1 MNFDISQGIG
11 AATWQFNING
21 NDVLPAGTPF
31 TSADG
36 TTATSLG
43 GIDFFSIDANNE
55 LYIDDLCYGEGFIGP
70 NDPEPDVDNDG
81 DGFTEAQGD
90 CNDNNATIYPGAEE
104 ICDDGIDQD
113 CDGSDCTTPPPP
125 PGDDCS
131 GSEIQDN
138 FESYTDGA
146 PIFENWWT
154 DWGCGGGAGCALM
167 ASSAQAR
174 SGNLSGLIP
183 GDGSTDA
190 VLDLGNKIF
199 GQWGLEFW
207 MYIPAG
213 KTAYYNL
220 QGTVPIGSGEWVVG
234 NIFFNQ
240 GGAAPGVG
248 SIDDS
253 ALGAVEFTYPE
264 GQWFPVV
271 MNFDI
276 SLGIGAATW
285 QFNINGNDVLP
296 AGTPFTSADGTT
308 ATSLGG
314 IDFFSIDANNEL
326 YIDDLCY
333 GEGFIGPNDPEPDV
347 DNDGDGFT
355 EAQGDCNDN
364 NATIYPG
371 AEEICD
377 DGIDQDCDGSDC
389 TTPPPPPGDDCSGSE
404 IQDNFESY
412 TDGAPIF
419 ENWWTDWG
427 CGGGAGCAL
436 MASSAQA
443 RSGNLSGLIPGD
455 GSTDAVLD
463 LGNKIFGQWGLEFW
477 MYIPAGKG
485 GYFNM
490 QGTVPIGSGEWVVG
504 NIFFNQ
510 GGAAPGVGSIDDS
523 ALGSVQ
529 FDYPEGQWF
538 PVVMN
543 FDISLGIGA
552 ATWQFNINGNDVLP
566 AGTPYT
572 SADGTTATSLGGIDF
587 FSIDANNEL
596 YIDDLCY
603 GEGFIGPNDPE
614 PDVDNDGDGFTEA
627 QGDCNDNDATIYP
640 GAEEICDD
648 GIDQDCNG
656 SDCTTPPPPPG
667 GIITTYV
674 TKVLFDIGLEENC
687 SGSTVTYEDFLGGP
701 PEILNCGL
709 TISNAGDGCYD
720 QGELEIGFQISA
732 SNGSDTVS
740 IPAGVLGNENPLA
753 GAITFAEYTI
763 IEFTPSVYAIAMD
776 LWENNFPLTDIRVFG
791 ETGDLIETIQWDVPI
806 NTQVFL
812 GMIADVPISKIE
824 IQGEQDGGELI
835 GNLYFGTCE
844 ALPDLDNDGDGFTE
858 AQGDC
863 NDNDATIYPGAE
875 EICDDGI
882 DQDCNGSDLSC
893 DDVDND
899 GDGYTEAQGDCND
912 NDGTINPGADE
923 ICDDGIDNNCDGIIP
938 VIGDLILESAIGTDS
953 QNICSGDSIDEIIYS
968 FSAEYTGVTV
978 TGLPAGVSLNVASGI
993 ATISGTPIGDI
1004 STQTLYNYTVTTF
1017 GGGDCV
1023 DTNISGTI
1031 TVNPNPFL
1039 LLTSD
1044 GGTDSQV
1051 ICNGDQLEFIEYYL
1065 ISGDDINPETTQ
1077 VTGLP
1082 EGITFDING
1091 GLFIQGTPSV
1101 DINVTTTYT
1110 YTISNYWFGEC
1121 PGNDVTGSITI
1132 QPCDDIDND
1141 GDGFTE
1147 NQGDCNDNDTTIYPG
1162 AEEICDDGIDQ
1173 DCDGSDCE
1181 SEPCEISN
1189 PSNNFESGIQ
1199 TSLGFIGANDFI
1211 ISNNFTL
1218 MQINLNLFHTPETTI
1233 STVAITYYEDAGGV
1247 PGALIGSETLAPAS
1261 QVVVGSNFGFPVS
1274 EVILDVSPVNFTEG
1288 TYWIGV
1294 AADSSTGELTAWE
1307 TTSASSIG
1315 AESAISGDGGN
1326 SWGSG
1331 RADGVFILM
1340 GTCND

>member
-1 MNFDISQGIG
+1 MASSAQARSGNLSGLIPGDGTTDAVLDLGNKILGQWGLEFWMYIPAGKTAYYSLQGTVPIGSGEWVVGNIFFNQGGANPGGGSIDDSALGAVEFTYPEGQWFPVVMNFDLNLGMA

-36 TTATSLG
+36 TTATSVG
-43 GIDFFSIDANNE
+43 GIDFFSIDTNNE

-81 DGFTEAQGD
+81 DGFTENQGD
-90 CNDNNATIYPGAEE
+90 CNDNNP
-104 ICDDGIDQD
+104 
-113 CDGSDCTTPPPP
+113 
-125 PGDDCS
+125 
-131 GSEIQDN
+131 
-138 FESYTDGA
+138 
-146 PIFENWWT
+146 
-154 DWGCGGGAGCALM
+154 
-167 ASSAQAR
+167 
-174 SGNLSGLIP
+174 
-183 GDGSTDA
+183 
-190 VLDLGNKIF
+190 
-199 GQWGLEFW
+199 
-207 MYIPAG
+207 
-213 KTAYYNL
+213 
-220 QGTVPIGSGEWVVG
+220 
-234 NIFFNQ
+234 
-240 GGAAPGVG
+240 
-248 SIDDS
+248 
-253 ALGAVEFTYPE
+253 
-264 GQWFPVV
+264 
-271 MNFDI
+271 
-276 SLGIGAATW
+276 
-285 QFNINGNDVLP
+285 
-296 AGTPFTSADGTT
+296 
-308 ATSLGG
+308 
-314 IDFFSIDANNEL
+314 
-326 YIDDLCY
+326 
-333 GEGFIGPNDPEPDV
+333 
-347 DNDGDGFT
+347 
-355 EAQGDCNDN
+355 
-364 NATIYPG
+364 
-371 AEEICD
+371 
-377 DGIDQDCDGSDC
+377 
-389 TTPPPPPGDDCSGSE
+389 
-404 IQDNFESY
+404 
-412 TDGAPIF
+412 
-419 ENWWTDWG
+419 
-427 CGGGAGCAL
+427 
-436 MASSAQA
+436 
-443 RSGNLSGLIPGD
+443 
-455 GSTDAVLD
+455 
-463 LGNKIFGQWGLEFW
+463 
-477 MYIPAGKG
+477 
-485 GYFNM
+485 
-490 QGTVPIGSGEWVVG
+490 
-504 NIFFNQ
+504 
-510 GGAAPGVGSIDDS
+510 
-523 ALGSVQ
+523 
-529 FDYPEGQWF
+529 
-538 PVVMN
+538 
-543 FDISLGIGA
+543 
-552 ATWQFNINGNDVLP
+552 
-566 AGTPYT
+566 
-572 SADGTTATSLGGIDF
+572 
-587 FSIDANNEL
+587 
-596 YIDDLCY
+596 
-603 GEGFIGPNDPE
+603 
-614 PDVDNDGDGFTEA
+614 
-627 QGDCNDNDATIYP
+627 TIYP

-656 SDCTTPPPPPG
+656 SDCITPPPPPG

-740 IPAGVLGNENPLA
+740 IPAGVLGNEDPLA

-923 ICDDGIDNNCDGIIP
+923 ICDDGIDNNCDGVIP